1 MIRKLVFLLFTPFL
15 GKAQDAIMRTI
26 NNVNVVYNID
36 QLIFID
42 KNTPIIYGN
51 ARDQRYM
58 GEQTF
63 YGLNDRDSFV
73 MYGPPLDKVYERF
86 STVYYTGIGGVFLT
100 SFLLHQIAKPRNQLL
115 VSLDTCKTFKKVVL
129 PNDVGSFSV
138 ASVYNNRIYLEIRD
152 LENSNKYWYVYSDD
166 TLRTFVRMDEE
177 MPLLPYANR
186 DIIKFRGSWRANFEG
201 HTGTDIPKHPDGKAA
216 YIESNDRGKT
226 WHKVELPVYFKPKM
240 LSADTFYTMS
250 PFKLWWSHDAGHTW
264 DSADHNLP
272 FFPKLGDLVFTTP
285 DTGYAMV
292 KSNLLYKTYNGGRT
306 WDLKYIFPT
315 DIGLIK
321 AFDSKLIYFH
331 SIGGSTAYEM
341 DLGIY
346 RTRTGAELPD
356 DIEEVL
362 PAGGFTLY
370 PNPTG
375 GLVYLTTPG
384 GLPAEVWVHDLAGK
398 CVLHRPAQGPGP
410 LW

>member
-1 MIRKLVFLLFTPFL
+1 
-15 GKAQDAIMRTI
+15 
-26 NNVNVVYNID
+26 
-36 QLIFID
+36 
-42 KNTPIIYGN
+42 
-51 ARDQRYM
+51 
-58 GEQTF
+58 
-63 YGLNDRDSFV
+63 
-73 MYGPPLDKVYERF
+73 
-86 STVYYTGIGGVFLT
+86 
-100 SFLLHQIAKPRNQLL
+100 
-115 VSLDTCKTFKKVVL
+115 
-129 PNDVGSFSV
+129 
-138 ASVYNNRIYLEIRD
+138 
-152 LENSNKYWYVYSDD
+152 
-166 TLRTFVRMDEE
+166 
-177 MPLLPYANR
+177 
-186 DIIKFRGSWRANFEG
+186 
-201 HTGTDIPKHPDGKAA
+201 
-216 YIESNDRGKT
+216 
-226 WHKVELPVYFKPKM
+226 
-240 LSADTFYTMS
+240 MS

-410 LW
+410 LWLQGLGPGLYLVELRQGPALYHRRIQLMAH